1 MRPAATP
8 SFVGEVFDS
17 DGVHLVASSQPSGS
31 WVTFLQIDRAL
42 SHFMPGYSPF
52 GDDGHMLSE
61 EEIRDQDALYE
72 GEFAQARDRVTAAA
86 AMGRSAATR
95 AASWARESGLTP
107 SSVDDIAAVIDG
119 KFTFAE
125 EHFFQF
131 INSLG
136 LREEG

>member
-1 MRPAATP
+1 
-8 SFVGEVFDS
+8 
-17 DGVHLVASSQPSGS
+17 
-31 WVTFLQIDRAL
+31 
-42 SHFMPGYSPF
+42 MPGYSPF